1 MRITDRRPTRK
12 KPNLTAPQRHFPH
25 SFWFPRTALPFGNT
39 YPAAYSVAPAVAWE
53 EDSPEAELWKRESDQ
68 LSRPRPPPFPR
79 GGNSTEEDGEG
90 PPLCAYKRPRPL
102 ADRTQSEGGE
112 RAKRKDKKG
121 PTEVSRPLA
130 PTRPSRRGSPVG
142 GEKTDTVPKDT
153 GGCIPFEEV
162 ILYFFG
168 GETIAHIV
176 PSPFSLSSSW

>member
-1 MRITDRRPTRK
+1 MGRR
-12 KPNLTAPQRHFPH
+12 
-25 SFWFPRTALPFGNT
+25 FPRSRTVEEGVGRTSFLVLVLLPF
-39 YPAAYSVAPAVAWE
+39 
-53 EDSPEAELWKRESDQ
+53 
-68 LSRPRPPPFPR
+68 R
-79 GGNSTEEDGEG
+79 GGNSTDEDGEA

-168 GETIAHIV
+168 GETIAHIC
-176 PSPFSLSSSW
+176 PFTLFLVVVLVKESNFGFVLVLLSISFVALETRSLP